1 MPLSGAAVEV
11 FASLTRWE
19 GCDYVIPNPTTLK
32 PWGNL
37 HHQWDAVRRR
47 AGLDGV
53 RMHDLRHSFAS
64 NLVNSGR
71 SIYEVGRLLGHSQ
84 VKTTQRYAHL
94 SDAVLMSAMEEAANA
109 VGDIWGEPDRASA

>member
-1 MPLSGAAVEV
+1 MLSLA
-11 FASLTRWE
+11 R
-19 GCDYVIPNPTTLK
+19 

-37 HHQWDAVRRR
+37 YHQWDAVRKR

-84 VKTTQRYAHL
+84 VKTTQRYAHHGGAPVVFEPPRSGGRAPTIAPAAL
-94 SDAVLMSAMEEAANA
+94 SR
-109 VGDIWGEPDRASA
+109 P